1 MNRNQLMAFTIAY
14 ETRNLVRT
22 ADRLYV
28 SQSAVSQQLKKL
40 EDELHTELFVHKK
53 GQIVP
58 NEYGDLFYPYAKEAL
73 AALARGEET
82 LHRRQQADQ
91 KLVIYLYSY
100 NGNSAIS
107 RAVRIFQ
114 QTHADLRLDLRRLSP
129 PGGFH
134 LTEQALYFFNESWI
148 RSPNV
153 HFVPLSP
160 AGSASARTTC
170 SFPRNWREFPIARK
184 RGLRWALPTWA
195 HRRPPWRNFSPA
207 SRPSLQ
213 NAMPCSCPAGNK
225 GGSCTLRIAMNFCSR
240 SFDGLEHKTVRDVK
254 KDWTSGMAGI
264 VWLKLVDKT
273 SFPHHTAKR
282 EPGRAI
288 VQAQP
293 GERWFRRY

>member
-40 EDELHTELFVHKK
+40 EDERHTELFVHKK

-91 KLVIYLYSY
+91 NLVIYLYSY

-148 RSPNV
+148 RSPNI
-153 HFVPLSP
+153 HFVPLYQAHYLCVMRKTDVP
-160 AGSASARTTC
+160 AGCTCLHLEDIMDQVQYLPPGRRGRHNPLMEEIQASV
-170 SFPRNWREFPIARK
+170 PREN
-184 RGLRWALPTWA
+184 LRQSPD
-195 HRRPPWRNFSPA
+195 FS
-207 SRPSLQ
+207 SSLL
-213 NAMPCSCPAGNK
+213 NISISGGVCICPDYLFF
-225 GGSCTLRIAMNFCSR
+225 SEEL
-240 SFDGLEHKTVRDVK
+240 
-254 KDWTSGMAGI
+254 AGI
-264 VWLKLVDKT
+264 PYCPEKGFTVGFAYLGTPSAPMEEFLSCIKT
-273 SFPHHTAKR
+273 ILAECDAPQL
-282 EPGRAI
+282 PG
-288 VQAQP
+288 
-293 GERWFRRY
+293 GK